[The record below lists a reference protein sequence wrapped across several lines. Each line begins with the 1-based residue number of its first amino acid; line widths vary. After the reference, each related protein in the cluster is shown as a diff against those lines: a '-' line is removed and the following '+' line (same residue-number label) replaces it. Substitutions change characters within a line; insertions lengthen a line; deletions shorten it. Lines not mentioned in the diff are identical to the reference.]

1 MRNRVIL
8 TVVVLTVVLATAL
21 PISAAALGPGGTFRD
36 DDGNVHE
43 GGIEAIAAAGITK
56 GCNPPLNDR
65 YCPANSVTRGQMAA
79 FLVRALDLPPAAA
92 DKFSDD
98 VTSVFEDYINRL
110 AAAGITKGCNPP
122 VNDQYCP
129 TAVVTR
135 EQMAAFLVRAVDEA
149 EPPANYCS
157 TGSPF
162 SDVPSGHW
170 ACKYIK
176 RLSELDITQG
186 CGGNKYCPNDFVTR
200 AQMAAFLARA
210 FLGMD

>member
-1 MRNRVIL
+1 MRNRVFL
-8 TVVVLTVVLATAL
+8 TLVVLTVVLATAL

-65 YCPANSVTRGQMAA
+65 YCPANSITRGQMAA

-92 DKFSDD
+92 DKFTDD
-98 VTSVFEDYINRL
+98 VTSVFEDDINRL

-135 EQMAAFLVRAVDEA
+135 EQMAAFLVRSYGYSDAGGGDRFGDDDGDGINNA
-149 EPPANYCS
+149 SDDDYSGPLWS
-157 TGSPF
+157 TASGSMSASS
-162 SDVPSGHW
+162 SDG
-170 ACKYIK
+170 
-176 RLSELDITQG
+176 DITVTFG
-186 CGGNKYCPNDFVTR
+186 SCTGRPPCGFDEPCN
-200 AQMAAFLARA
+200 
-210 FLGMD
+210 